1 MDDQSTG
8 RSSSPL
14 QFDTTKLRPYYEVGI
29 PISLPKRMY
38 PYLYKILTIQDLFC
52 LPWPK
57 IQPEEARFLHILTI
71 TYTYLSKKNPNK
83 TGFITFT
90 SVAYNSR
97 KNSKCLQH
105 KYTIKY
111 LETHIFSYNQL

>member
-14 QFDTTKLRPYYEVGI
+14 QFDTTKLHPYYEVGI
-29 PISLPKRMY
+29 PISLPNVC
-38 PYLYKILTIQDLFC
+38 LLTYTKSQQYRIYSVFPGLKYSRKKQGFSHTL
-52 LPWPK
+52 
-57 IQPEEARFLHILTI
+57 Q
-71 TYTYLSKKNPNK
+71 TYTYLKKNPNK

-111 LETHIFSYNQL
+111 LETCIFSYNQL